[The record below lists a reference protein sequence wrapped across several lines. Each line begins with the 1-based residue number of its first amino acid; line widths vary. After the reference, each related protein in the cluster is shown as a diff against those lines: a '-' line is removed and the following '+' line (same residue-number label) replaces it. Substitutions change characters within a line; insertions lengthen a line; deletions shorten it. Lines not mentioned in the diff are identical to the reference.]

1 MFNKL
6 LHTKPGK
13 ILISII
19 LGLGLAMMFRR
30 SCKGRSCIIYN
41 APNPNEIQK
50 KTYRFDGKCVQL
62 KPTAVMC
69 PKDIKSQGDVYLE

>member
-6 LHTKPGK
+6 FKTKTGR

-19 LGLGLAMMFRR
+19 LGFGLAMIFRR

-41 APNPNEIQK
+41 APDPNEIK
-50 KTYRFDGKCVQL
+50 NKTYRFDGKCVKL
-62 KPTAVMC
+62 NPTAVMC
-69 PKDIKSQGDVYLE
+69 PKDIKPQGDVYLE